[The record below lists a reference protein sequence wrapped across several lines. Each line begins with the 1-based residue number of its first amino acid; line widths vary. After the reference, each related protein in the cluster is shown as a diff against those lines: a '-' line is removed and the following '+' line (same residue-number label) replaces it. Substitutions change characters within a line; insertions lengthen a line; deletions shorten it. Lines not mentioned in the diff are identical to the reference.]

1 MDETFR
7 TFHRVLSLAGISFFS
22 ERKKHSRNWL
32 LFQVFNVVLGFLT
45 FIFTSGFVITH
56 SSDMLLFIQ
65 GACIWTTGVIM
76 FISLGVC
83 LVFREKFHMFLSE
96 MVFEDRI
103 LDMPL
108 IEYILKTDHV
118 DKLNDLKLLV
128 QTSQK
133 NLLRS
138 TTLLLKIYV
147 ASVWLCATLY
157 LCSAIYQMFISN
169 DATLRLMGM
178 YSKENG
184 NGNVNKRFIDFF
196 KKDILKKSSL
206 TRYIHIYLNLT
217 ASVA

>member
-7 TFHRVLSLAGISFFS
+7 TFHRVLSFAGISFFS
-22 ERKKHSRNWL
+22 ERKKHSKNWL
-32 LFQVFNVVLGFLT
+32 LFQVFNFVLGSLT

-96 MVFEDRI
+96 MAFEDRM

-118 DKLNDLKLLV
+118 GKLNDLKLLV

-169 DATLRLMGM
+169 DASLRLMGM
-178 YSKENG
+178 YSIGIEEK
-184 NGNVNKRFIDFF
+184 
-196 KKDILKKSSL
+196 
-206 TRYIHIYLNLT
+206 
-217 ASVA
+217 